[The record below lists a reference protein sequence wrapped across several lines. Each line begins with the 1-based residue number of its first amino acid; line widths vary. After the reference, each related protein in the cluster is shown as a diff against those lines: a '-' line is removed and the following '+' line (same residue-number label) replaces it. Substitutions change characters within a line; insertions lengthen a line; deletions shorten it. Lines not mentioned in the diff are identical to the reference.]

1 MAQIVAHDANNGL
14 ILFDA
19 DLGKFSQSLANY
31 GDPRRVVYGQRNT
44 DFRTGQHVHGG
55 FRAAEKL
62 EDAMEKSV
70 GHEHA
75 RGADIYDVNPALAG
89 NGFDDAGTRHRIG
102 DDSRAGSFGPPR
114 RRSSSRGAL
123 QARVLDRRS

>member
-1 MAQIVAHDANNGL
+1 MAQIVAHDANSGL
-14 ILFDA
+14 ILFDG
-19 DLGKFSQSLANY
+19 DLGTFSQSLANF

-55 FRAAEKL
+55 CRAAEKL

-89 NGFDDAGTRHRIG
+89 NGFDDAGTRSEEHT
-102 DDSRAGSFGPPR
+102 SE
-114 RRSSSRGAL
+114 L
-123 QARVLDRRS
+123 QSHLNLVCRLLLEKKKQY